1 MKIHDFFEISCPA
14 KTFVLGEYGVLDGG
28 PAVLIN
34 TEPRFRCLVSRV
46 SRAKNSRPFSVQNNA
61 LRQTPGQD
69 EGAVSAPAA
78 ALPAN
83 LLQANLLQANRSAEP
98 DSAENRSAV
107 MRSAES
113 RFVAGRVP
121 ASSAPSPAEETVA
134 GKLLRADRFAGRN
147 RFAKLSFAK
156 KSPDGKT
163 LSPKKTAGGSE
174 GALSFAGF
182 PPADSPA
189 GRWLSHHKEVFR
201 DLSLKWTDPFCGRGG
216 LGFSSA
222 QFVILYACRSLLR
235 RGFLTVHPQEVW
247 RAYRKAARPSSG
259 LRPSG
264 ADIVSQWTGGLCL
277 FQQNPL
283 RIRSFTLPL
292 PLIECLIVRAGG
304 PFPTH
309 GHLKSL
315 KQSNVSLFKEI
326 AEGGVSALEAGDETV
341 FLQAVNEYRKALDKE
356 NRTAE
361 HTKTLLK
368 EFAGLEEVKAL
379 KGCGAMGAETVI
391 LFYEKEREK
400 SLREKLSRFEILT
413 DSSKITCGVA
423 SNRIGGAAD

>member
-1 MKIHDFFEISCPA
+1 MNNPDFFEISCPA

-34 TEPRFRCLVSRV
+34 TEPRFRCLVSRA
-46 SRAKNSRPFSVQNNA
+46 SRAKNSRPFSARNQNKA
-61 LRQTPGQD
+61 LRRQVPGQD

-83 LLQANLLQANRSAEP
+83 LLQANRSAEP
-98 DSAENRSAV
+98 DSAESRS
-107 MRSAES
+107 
-113 RFVAGRVP
+113 VAGRAPV
-121 ASSAPSPAEETVA
+121 SSAPAPAEETVA
-134 GKLLRADRFAGRN
+134 GKLFRADRFAGRN
-147 RFAKLSFAK
+147 RLAKPSFAK

-163 LSPKKTAGGSE
+163 LFPKKTAGGSE

-309 GHLKSL
+309 GHLKTL

-326 AEGGVSALEAGDETV
+326 AEGGVSALEAGDETA

-400 SLREKLSRFEILT
+400 SLRGKLSRFEILT
-413 DSSKITCGVA
+413 DSSKITCGVT
-423 SNRIGGAAD
+423 SNRTPAAAD